1 MAQGK
6 NLQKGTGPGFL
17 AKDDRAVAHH
27 DLAQLVIPGTDIL
40 HEHLEGGELEL
51 GGQWVKL
58 LLLHLLQ
65 LHPVTQLAHELD
77 PQPGLARE
85 REQPQLWHPGL
96 SWRKPSGCTVLS
108 PSQGRSPCLT
118 QSVCP
123 RWSSSASG
131 FSTRGSSS
139 PSFCSIWDQMS
150 S

>member
-17 AKDDRAVAHH
+17 AEDDRAVAHH

-40 HEHLEGGELEL
+40 HQHLEGGELEL

-58 LLLHLLQ
+58 LFLHLLQ

-96 SWRKPSGCTVLS
+96 SRHKPSGCTVLFPVPGQES
-108 PSQGRSPCLT
+108 MSYPVCVSQVVKLGQWLFDPWLILP
-118 QSVCP
+118 QLLQHLGPDV
-123 RWSSSASG
+123 
-131 FSTRGSSS
+131 
-139 PSFCSIWDQMS
+139 
-150 S
+150 